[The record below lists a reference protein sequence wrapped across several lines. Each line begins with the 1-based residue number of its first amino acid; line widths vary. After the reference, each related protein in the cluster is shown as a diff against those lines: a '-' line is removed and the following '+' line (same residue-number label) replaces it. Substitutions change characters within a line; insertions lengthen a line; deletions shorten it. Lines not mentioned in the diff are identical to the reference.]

1 MSYDYDDDTNE
12 DGPKALRD
20 LVKKLQRDLEKVT
33 EERNTFASK
42 AKEADL
48 SKVFTKL
55 SVPPRIQRW
64 MKDVEPTEE
73 AVGKWLA
80 ENGEDFGYTPGQAQ
94 TDSVKTPEGEQYTST
109 EAPAATAAQSVL
121 SEEDIATYQRLTG
134 LMAAGAGQHLPS
146 DHADTV
152 VNSVAD
158 KLGPD
163 ASFEAV
169 IAELRSQGI
178 AVESSFG

>member
-42 AKEADL
+42 AKEADRAA
-48 SKVFTKL
+48 VFTKL
-55 SVPPRIQRW
+55 NIPPKIQRW
-64 MKDVEPTEE
+64 MKDVEGTED
-73 AVGKWLA
+73 AVKQWVA
-80 ENGEDFGYTPGQAQ
+80 ENGEDFNFTLGQAQ
-94 TDSVKTPEGEQYTST
+94 TDSAKTPEGEQSTST

-121 SEEDIATYQRLTG
+121 SEEDIAAYERITAA
-134 LMAAGAGQHLPS
+134 MAQGVGQTVTS
-146 DHADTV
+146 DQTSAAVQTV
-152 VNSVAD
+152 ESQ
-158 KLGPD
+158 LGPN
-163 ASFEAV
+163 ASFEDV
-169 IAELRSQGI
+169 IAALKSQGI